1 MNVGDIVLRIAS
13 IADASGFTEAERA
26 LENFNKKV
34 QRLLQP
40 PKIDLLGYTLGQT
53 LVSAQ
58 KINNTL
64 AQMAV
69 NVSQRLKNLAG
80 GLFNLINPLNAV
92 GTAMNSIGNIAQFA
106 FGVLLGNVLT
116 SLTQKALAFAQSFS
130 PLETAILAGQIDTK
144 FRALAI
150 TASNAGKSFKEVA
163 DGVDTLRYG
172 GIEAGEAL
180 QSISQ
185 GLQMDIPI
193 EDLKRLSRAAQDM
206 AVVIGSNSTEAF
218 QRLFRGIATGQVEML
233 RFAGIMKTTEQF
245 AQDYAVKI
253 GKTSREVMFNVELR
267 RKAMLEGVIAEA
279 SKFSGAYEGA
289 MQELGKRL
297 SSLPRIINDIQIG
310 FGQMFVPLV
319 TGGVGGLE
327 TLLEYMGR
335 LFNVTKK
342 QAQEVAAK
350 KILGDFSG
358 SADAFKKLNEG
369 YTKLGV
375 LQNSLGKNSKEAA
388 AEQDKLNKTITD
400 IISKNPGIKLTADN
414 IRALGE
420 AGKFSDQTIRDVGGY
435 MNPSDFAVQ
444 IFALNTVLGEGLES
458 GAKMILKKFLGSTS
472 DNFGQLVQDAIV
484 WGIDFTGNLAIGLIE
499 GVTNFILPAVMFIA
513 ETIASFLE
521 THSPTDEGPLSTLD
535 TWGQGIPAAIA
546 DGMNS
551 GVGSVTD
558 AAGNIADGI
567 AGELDSSDLNVLK
580 FWETGRS
587 ISRNLLE
594 GLKSEDFSQLD
605 FLGNFVK
612 SLTGSTNAKDVTAL
626 KNIEEGRSIM
636 AKVISDISTLGSVSS
651 DNKGALQEI
660 LGSSFGDMMKYLEA
674 LIAVNQE
681 TALQKKEDEELKL
694 AKKEIEEGNDKILDS
709 EERLRNFE
717 KATADIPERYTRG
730 RKAQLMTELDA
741 AKKEEDA
748 KKRALTFKEREIQNR
763 REETKGLKENL
774 NTQKQ
779 ILQEIL
785 RGAEARAKIDSLTP
799 KTKTA
804 TPTLEDAINRLK
816 DAAAKPIEIF
826 RKKWNEMMDEM
837 KTPLDTLSKKWN
849 EMIDPKGDFMKNLD
863 KIVHEIIPSMIR
875 GWDAIKK
882 IWDDAKPFLDQLWK
896 ILQDPNVQKGI
907 MLLIGA
913 KFADDALLGIPHTVL
928 GALITA
934 VFTGAGGTIGKAATS
949 TINVGISLVG
959 AIWSA
964 LGTAAAATILEAL
977 LTGAVVGA
985 AAAGI
990 TIALYL
996 AANWATSGALQ
1007 KEMDKWFS
1015 GERTYQLKTVWE
1027 AEGLQGIADII
1038 KDFTNRLNYL
1048 VNSNPLNAIISA
1060 PAALATRALEGLLEL
1075 FEKFTG
1081 IEIPDWMTKIL
1092 GAAKDAS
1099 KSVWTDLGDS
1109 IGENVQASFDNMG
1122 NAGEESMNNN
1132 GIADAFSK
1140 HVSEPIKK
1148 AAQNVYDELFGQSIF
1163 PDLVDGI
1170 VGLFT
1175 DAPNRLS
1182 PVLNNVSRL
1191 FVAVF
1196 DRMADTLR
1204 GTFEYIGNIM
1214 DELVN
1219 RMWDAMNNIAS
1230 AIGSLSGEL
1239 GGLRDSLASFGSFD
1253 LSGMSSQIGG
1263 EAQDNSS
1270 RSVTVDQTGW
1280 TFPADMSGEQQET
1293 LREIARTE
1301 TYNGLVAAFRYNGT
1315 GMVAI

>member
-92 GTAMNSIGNIAQFA
+92 GAAMNSIGNIAQFA

-267 RKAMLEGVIAEA
+267 RKAMLEGVISEA

-342 QAQEVAAK
+342 QAQEIAGN

-358 SADAFKKLNEG
+358 STDAFKKLNEG
-369 YTKLGV
+369 YTKLGI
-375 LQNSLGKNSKEAA
+375 LQSSLGKNSKEAA
-388 AEQDKLNKTITD
+388 VEQDKLNKTITD

-420 AGKFSDQTIRDVGGY
+420 AGKFSDQSIRDVGGY
-435 MNPSDFAVQ
+435 MNPSDFAVKL
-444 IFALNTVLGEGLES
+444 FALNTVLGEKLES
-458 GAKMILKKFLGSTS
+458 GAKSIIKKFLGSTS
-472 DNFGQLVQDAIV
+472 ENFGQLVEDAMV
-484 WGIDFTGNLAIGLIE
+484 WGINFTGNLALGLLTGINE
-499 GVTNFILPAVMFIA
+499 FIIPAVVKVA
-513 ETIASFLE
+513 EIIASFLE
-521 THSPTDEGPLSTLD
+521 THSPSDEGPLSTLD
-535 TWGQGIPAAIA
+535 QWGQGIPSAIA
-546 DGMNS
+546 EGMNS
-551 GVGSVTD
+551 GIGGVTD

-567 AGELDSSDLNVLK
+567 AGELDSSDLNVIK
-580 FWETGRS
+580 FWETGRN
-587 ISRNLLE
+587 ISRSLLE

-612 SLTGSTNAKDVTAL
+612 SLTGSTNAKDVNAL

-636 AKVISDISTLGSVSS
+636 AQVISDISTLGSISS
-651 DNKGALQEI
+651 NNKGALQEI

-694 AKKEIEEGNDKILDS
+694 AKKDIEEGNDRILDS

-717 KATADIPERYTRG
+717 KSTMDIPERYTRG
-730 RKAQLMTELDA
+730 RKEQLVTELDA
-741 AKKEEDA
+741 VKKEEEA
-748 KKRALTFKEREIQNR
+748 KKRALTLKEREIQNR
-763 REETKGLKENL
+763 RDETKDLKENL

-799 KTKTA
+799 RTKTA
-804 TPTLEDAINRLK
+804 TPTGEDAINKLK
-816 DAAAKPIEIF
+816 DAAAGAIERLRTAF
-826 RKKWNEMMDEM
+826 DSAFAPVTKKFD
-837 KTPLDTLSKKWN
+837 
-849 EMIDPKGDFMKNLD
+849 
-863 KIVHEIIPSMIR
+863 EIISKVGGLFGTDGDLGKSMKSISENFLPKMQQT
-875 GWDAIKK
+875 WDNIIAAWQKAQPFIDSIIKM
-882 IWDDAKPFLDQLWK
+882 
-896 ILQDPNVQKGI
+896 LQDPNIQKGI

-913 KFADDALLGIPHTVL
+913 KFADDALLGIPHTIL
-928 GALITA
+928 GALLTTALGGVSGTAIAGTA
-934 VFTGAGGTIGKAATS
+934 V
-949 TINVGISLVG
+949 GI
-959 AIWSA
+959 
-964 LGTAAAATILEAL
+964 
-977 LTGAVVGA
+977 AVV
-985 AAAGI
+985 
-990 TIALYL
+990 IALAW
-996 AANWATSGALQ
+996 AADAFTQGALSREMIKWFNGERIYQ
-1007 KEMDKWFS
+1007 LQAVFSVAGADGVYAVIEDFSKRILWVTNAVSGILPGIATNLRPLVDMMDKLVKAFETIT
-1015 GERTYQLKTVWE
+1015 GFK
-1027 AEGLQGIADII
+1027 AP
-1038 KDFTNRLNYL
+1038 DF
-1048 VNSNPLNAIISA
+1048 V
-1060 PAALATRALEGLLEL
+1060 
-1075 FEKFTG
+1075 
-1081 IEIPDWMTKIL
+1081 
-1092 GAAKDAS
+1092 KDAIEAGKNYTRS
-1099 KSVWTDLGDS
+1099 AVTDFGDNLAENIKKSLEDVNG
-1109 IGENVQASFDNMG
+1109 
-1122 NAGEESMNNN
+1122 AGEESMSNNR
-1132 GIADAFSK
+1132 IADAFNN
-1140 HVSEPIKK
+1140 HVAEPIKK
-1148 AAQNVYDELFGQSIF
+1148 AAQSVYDELFGHSIF

-1182 PVLNNVSRL
+1182 PALNNVSRL
-1191 FVAVF
+1191 FVRVF
-1196 DRMADTLR
+1196 DHMADEVR
-1204 GTFEYIGNIM
+1204 NIFEYIGSMM

-1219 RMWDAMNNIAS
+1219 RMWDAMNNIAN
-1230 AIGSLSGEL
+1230 AIAGLSGEL

-1253 LSGMSSQIGG
+1253 LSGMSSQIG

-1280 TFPADMSGEQQET
+1280 TFPADMSGEQQEV

-1301 TYNGLVAAFRYNGT
+1301 AYGGIVAAFRSG